1 MGLPMKKLAIAV
13 GVSILCAGTSW
24 AADMAVKAH
33 PVVAPVPMTNWTGCY
48 IGAGGGYGLSNQRR
62 EVFAPFGSQATSG
75 TNGAS
80 AYASALAT
88 TPGTVIFPNET
99 FGGEGW
105 LATAQVGCDY
115 QFSGNFLVGAFAD
128 ADWTDIKGDRSL
140 FGVLRGQQTLNWS
153 WAVGGRIGYLV
164 TPSLLTYVSGGYT
177 QADFS
182 GTNYAHSVGS
192 SALALANPNYA
203 FAVAI
208 NGPGPYLRLDGRTL
222 DGFFIGGGTEYALSF
237 APGLFWKTEYRYAD
251 YGNSTQNVICTICTA
266 AAPGPANQTGLA
278 ERGRTTVQT
287 VRSELV
293 WRFNWS
299 GAGVVAKY

>member
-1 MGLPMKKLAIAV
+1 MKKLAIVA
-13 GVSILCAGTSW
+13 GLSILSAGTAS
-24 AADMAVKAH
+24 AADMAVKAR
-33 PVVAPVPMTNWTGCY
+33 PVAAPVMVTNWTGCY
-48 IGAGGGYGLSNQRR
+48 IGGGGGYGMYNQKR
-62 EVFAPFGSQATSG
+62 EVIAAFGNQSISGSNTTSSYAQALSAPV
-75 TNGAS
+75 GA
-80 AYASALAT
+80 
-88 TPGTVIFPNET
+88 VIYPNET

-105 LATAQVGCDY
+105 LATAQAGCDY
-115 QFSGNFLVGAFAD
+115 QFAGSNFLIGAFVD

-140 FGVLRGQQTLNWS
+140 LGVLRGSQTLNWS

-182 GTNYAHSVGS
+182 GTTYAHGFAS
-192 SALALANPNYA
+192 SAMALSNPTSS

-208 NGPGPYLRLDGRTL
+208 SGPGPQLALASRTL

-237 APGLFWKTEYRYAD
+237 APGLFWKNEYRYAD
-251 YGNSTQNVICTICTA
+251 YGNSTRNVLCTICTSA
-266 AAPGPANQTGLA
+266 SPGPINQTGLA

-287 VRSELV
+287 VRTELV